1 MLVLFRRQK
10 MVELRSDWTEIVVTM
25 QREMERLLDDFSS
38 RKPPSVRFS
47 PRTWAPAV
55 DVFET
60 ADEVVVLF
68 ELAGVKEEQIEV
80 EVYGKELIVRG
91 ERQDVKQGISRSY
104 TQMEILWGPFER
116 KITLPAAVEVE
127 RTKAFYENGFLEIVL
142 PKSKPQVRR
151 RVEIKSE

>member
-1 MLVLFRRQK
+1 

-25 QREMERLLDDFSS
+25 HREMERLLGDFSS

-60 ADEVVVLF
+60 ADEVVALF
-68 ELAGVKEEQIEV
+68 ELAGVKEDQIEV

-91 ERQDVKQGISRSY
+91 ERQDVKQGTSRSY
-104 TQMEILWGPFER
+104 TQMEIIWGPFER
-116 KITLPAAVEVE
+116 RIVLPAAVEVE
-127 RTKAFYENGFLEIVL
+127 KTKAFYENGFLEIVL
-142 PKSKPQVRR
+142 PKLKVETRR
-151 RVEIKSE
+151 RVEIKGE

>member
-1 MLVLFRRQK
+1 

-25 QREMERLLDDFSS
+25 HREMERLLGDFSS
-38 RKPPSVRFS
+38 RKPPAVRFS

-60 ADEVVVLF
+60 ADEVVALF

-91 ERQDVKQGISRSY
+91 ERRDVKQGISRSY

-116 KITLPAAVEVE
+116 RVTLPAAVEVE
-127 RTKAFYENGFLEIVL
+127 KTRAFYENGFLEVVL
-142 PKSKPQVRR
+142 PKVKVEVRR
-151 RVEIKSE
+151 RVEVKGE

>member
-1 MLVLFRRQK
+1 

-25 QREMERLLDDFSS
+25 HREMERLLDDFSS

-60 ADEVVVLF
+60 ADEVVALF
-68 ELAGVKEEQIEV
+68 ELAGVKEDQLEV
-80 EVYGKELIVRG
+80 EIYGKELIVRG
-91 ERQDVKQGISRSY
+91 ERQDVKRGISRSY

-116 KITLPAAVEVE
+116 RVTLPAAVEVE
-127 RTKAFYENGFLEIVL
+127 NTKAFYENGFLEVVL
-142 PKSKPQVRR
+142 PKVKAEVRR
-151 RVEIKSE
+151 RVEVKGE